1 MNRMNKKN
9 KIEFSIMLNRIEK
22 VQGSPDDECSD
33 ALVGIETF
41 IVSDRDADRKR
52 RHDTTGAESSNGVDK
67 QKKNTALLI
76 ISALIAFS
84 SSAQRILTLE
94 EAIANTLQKNYDI
107 ILSKNDSAIAAIDY
121 SYRNAAFIPRLN
133 GNIGTVWNNNAQKQ
147 TLSDGT
153 KRDKSGL
160 KSNNIS
166 SQLALNWTLFDGLKM
181 FVTRKRLE
189 QLSEFGELEIRNQVV
204 NTVASVI
211 NNYYNIV
218 RQKQQL
224 RAIEEQ
230 MSIDSERVRLAQY
243 RLDVGVGI
251 KPDLLQSKIDLNA
264 QKAAQLQQ
272 QALIEQLKE
281 QLNQAMAIPQFSM
294 YDVVDTIVINSN
306 ISLEEVMSAAE
317 KNPAVLMAK
326 KNIDIANLM
335 LKERKAELFPTISFN
350 SAYNF
355 NRLTNQAVI
364 NNFSTL
370 FNQVQGFNYGFT
382 ATVPLLNNFNT
393 RRLIRQAKWSV
404 GYQNIVFENQRSVT
418 TLSVIN
424 AFQNYEQQKKALALE
439 DENILLARENL
450 DIVFQTYK
458 LGAATLLQLK
468 EAQNSLAD
476 AETRLIEARYN
487 AKVSETELMRL
498 SGSLV
503 K

>member
-1 MNRMNKKN
+1 MLKRVLNAERNREVSRQAVATRGGTGYGVRL
-9 KIEFSIMLNRIEK
+9 KI
-22 VQGSPDDECSD
+22 
-33 ALVGIETF
+33 
-41 IVSDRDADRKR
+41 
-52 RHDTTGAESSNGVDK
+52 
-67 QKKNTALLI
+67 LI
-76 ISALIAFS
+76 LYLSVLIALF
-84 SSAQRILTLE
+84 SSAQNILTLE

-107 ILSKNDSAIAAIDY
+107 ILSRNDSAIAAIDY
-121 SYRNAAFIPRLN
+121 SYRNAAFVPRLN
-133 GNIGTVWNNNAQKQ
+133 SNVGTVWNNNNQKQ

-153 KRDKSGL
+153 KRDRSGL
-160 KSNNIS
+160 KSNNINA
-166 SQLALNWTLFDGLKM
+166 QLALNWTLFDGLKM
-181 FVTRKRLE
+181 FIARDRLE
-189 QLSEFGELEIRNQVV
+189 QLVEFGELEIRNQVV
-204 NTVASVI
+204 NTVAAVI

-281 QLNQAMAIPQFSM
+281 QLNQAMAVPQFTA
-294 YDVVDTIVINSN
+294 YDVVDTIVINSD
-306 ISLEEVMSAAE
+306 ISLGDVMSSAE
-317 KNPAVLMAK
+317 KNNPAMLIAR
-326 KNIDIANLM
+326 KNIDIANL
-335 LKERKAELFPTISFN
+335 LLRERRAELFPTVSFN

-355 NRLTNQAVI
+355 SRTTNAAVI
-364 NNFSTL
+364 NTFSTL
-370 FNQVQGFNYGFT
+370 FNQVHGFNYGFT
-382 ATVPLLNNFNT
+382 ASIPILNNFNQ
-393 RRLIRQAKWSV
+393 RRLIRQAKWNVS
-404 GYQNIVFENQRSVT
+404 YQNIFFEGQRSLT
-418 TLSVIN
+418 TLNVIN

-439 DENILLARENL
+439 EENILLARENL

-476 AETRLIEARYN
+476 AYNRLIAARYN

-498 SGSLV
+498 SGQLV
-503 K
+503 R